1 MKKSTYLHRINK
13 KRNVAAKLNENNLN
27 TNDKTIDNYMN
38 YLCDAFLFY
47 KVRRYDIQGKNYL
60 SSIYKY
66 YFVDRAFKYAK
77 LCTKI

>member
-27 TNDKTIDNYMN
+27 TNDKTIANYMN

-66 YFVDRAFKYAK
+66 YFVDRAFKYVN
-77 LCTKI
+77 LGTKI

>member
-27 TNDKTIDNYMN
+27 TNDKIIDNYMN

-66 YFVDRAFKYAK
+66 
-77 LCTKI
+77 

>member
-66 YFVDRAFKYAK
+66 YFVDRAFKYAN
-77 LCTKI
+77 LGTKI